1 MGCLSKVSPGGSPA
15 IRGHAVSRCG
25 QLRGFLKQRPVFA
38 QDFLG
43 EQIRAR
49 PDDGRT
55 PLLKTLRTLWKPL
68 IRALRRAYR
77 SVARELVVVALFGL
91 AYVGVREL
99 TEGGAATAIKNG
111 ARLARLEE
119 HVGLGW
125 EHGFQ
130 SVVLGRRALGDLANW
145 MYIWGHWPLIAVIA
159 ITLFSVRRDRYRL
172 LRNAVI
178 ISGLIG
184 FLFFALFPT
193 APPRLVDAG
202 LVDTITRWS
211 DSYRTLQP
219 PRFTNQYAAIPSLHF
234 GWNLLVGIILFGST
248 RSLVVRAFSILM
260 PAAMAFAVV
269 ATANHWVVDV
279 FAGAAVVL
287 VGLALAKL
295 ADRSATAWNAVHT
308 TEAPAL
314 LLYSRGSASP
324 DRVAGPRAVPRRA
337 SRGEP
342 PRSSSRIGVPRRRT
356 RPGRRT
362 TVPRSR

>member
-1 MGCLSKVSPGGSPA
+1 MV
-15 IRGHAVSRCG
+15 
-25 QLRGFLKQRPVFA
+25 
-38 QDFLG
+38 
-43 EQIRAR
+43 
-49 PDDGRT
+49 
-55 PLLKTLRTLWKPL
+55 L
-68 IRALRRAYR
+68 IAL
-77 SVARELVVVALFGL
+77 VAFTYG
-91 AYVGVREL
+91 GVREL
-99 TEGGAATAIKNG
+99 TEGSAATAIRNG
-111 ARLARLEE
+111 GRVARLEQ
-119 HVGLGW
+119 HLGLAW

-130 SVVLGRRALGDLANW
+130 SVVLGRRALVDLANW
-145 MYIWGHWPLIAVIA
+145 MYIWGHWPVIAAIA
-159 ITLFSVRRDRYRL
+159 ITLFSVRRERYRL

-219 PRFTNQYAAIPSLHF
+219 PTFTNQYAAMPSLHF

-260 PAAMAFAVV
+260 PGAMAFAVI

-295 ADRSATAWNAVHT
+295 ADRSPAAWKVVHA
-308 TEAPAL
+308 TEAREL
-314 LLYSRGSASP
+314 LLYWRGSASQ
-324 DRVAGPRAVPRRA
+324 DRIAGSRAVPRRA
-337 SRGEP
+337 PCGE
-342 PRSSSRIGVPRRRT
+342 PRRRPPPSGGP
-356 RPGRRT
+356 RRRAHRGRRPA
-362 TVPRSR
+362 VPRSR

>member
-1 MGCLSKVSPGGSPA
+1 MGVS
-15 IRGHAVSRCG
+15 
-25 QLRGFLKQRPVFA
+25 
-38 QDFLG
+38 
-43 EQIRAR
+43 
-49 PDDGRT
+49 PDDGTVPRSET
-55 PLLKTLRTLWKPL
+55 GRTLWNIFTPS
-68 IRALRRAYR
+68 LRRAAG
-77 SVARELVVVALFGL
+77 SVARELVVIALFAFTYG
-91 AYVGVREL
+91 GVREL
-99 TEGGAATAIKNG
+99 TEGGAATAIRNG
-111 ARLARLEE
+111 ARVARLEQ
-119 HVGLGW
+119 HLGLAW

-130 SVVLGRRALGDLANW
+130 SVVLGRRVLVDLANW
-145 MYIWGHWPLIAVIA
+145 MYIWGHWPVIAAIA
-159 ITLFSVRRDRYRL
+159 ITLFSVRRERYRL

-219 PRFTNQYAAIPSLHF
+219 PRFTNQYAAMPSLHF

-260 PAAMAFAVV
+260 PAAMAFAVI

-295 ADRSATAWNAVHT
+295 ADRSARAWNAVHA

-314 LLYSRGSASP
+314 LLYWRGSASP
-324 DRVAGPRAVPRRA
+324 DRITGPCAVPRRA

-342 PRSSSRIGVPRRRT
+342 PRPPSRSGGPRRRT
-356 RPGRRT
+356 RRGRRT